1 MDKTNNTY
9 GENLDRNEGVN
20 KNQNQ
25 NQNTANQGAN
35 MKNDFGQ
42 KGGASNCSN
51 TSKPNNGPMKDS
63 QNSSCSNDQKAS
75 GSCKRT
81 THTQDEDTGTC

>member
-25 NQNTANQGAN
+25 DQNTATQGAN

-42 KGGASNCSN
+42 QGGASNFSN
-51 TSKPNNGPMKDS
+51 TSKPNNGSMKDS

-75 GSCKRT
+75 GSCKRNT
-81 THTQDEDTGTC
+81 NTQDEDTGTC